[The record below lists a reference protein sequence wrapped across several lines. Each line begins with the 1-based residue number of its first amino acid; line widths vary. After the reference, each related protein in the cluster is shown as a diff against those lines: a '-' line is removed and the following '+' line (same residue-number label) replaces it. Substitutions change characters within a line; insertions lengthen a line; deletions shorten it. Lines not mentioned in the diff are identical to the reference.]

1 MIHVARIEIRMTG
14 NDGVRAT
21 PKRLGV
27 TRERLLAF
35 RQVFQRNRSPIG
47 HTSRID
53 ELSVFSAPPW
63 LVDL

>member
-21 PKRLGV
+21 PKR
-27 TRERLLAF
+27 ERLLAF
-35 RQVFQRNRSPIG
+35 RQVLQRNRSPIG